1 MHFNDGT
8 RNQRKLC
15 GWRGRKGDL
24 RWRPCLRH
32 KNVKLYTL
40 FKAEDPENDTL
51 TGGTWLYRKYMEVP
65 PGGVLSRQ
73 RNLHWICFL
82 FYFSPEI
89 NKPDLSQHSF
99 IMSIKTEPN
108 VRGPY
113 HVGLPLRCYLCR
125 VGSGVWSVVPTPLH
139 AWSGDPRSALNNVSC
154 LGWLYFVMP
163 WCSCVD
169 VLVFVVWN
177 SCALLTV
184 ECCGLD
190 ESWGPVSQAPQ
201 DRGWCGLSIGTTR
214 VHSTGE
220 ALWANTSCMD
230 HTKSPLVIYL
240 RGNPASVVMTLGTY
254 MRSLLLD
261 MKENVRALL

>member
-1 MHFNDGT
+1 MWN
-8 RNQRKLC
+8 C
-15 GWRGRKGDL
+15 I
-24 RWRPCLRH
+24 PCLRH

-40 FKAEDPENDTL
+40 FKTEGPENDTL
-51 TGGTWLYRKYMEVP
+51 TGGTSLYRKYMEVL
-65 PGGVLSRQ
+65 PGGLCEVAELAVNLFPVLLLSRDQQTGSESALVHHVDQDRAQ
-73 RNLHWICFL
+73 RTRSCWSSTSMLPF
-82 FYFSPEI
+82 
-89 NKPDLSQHSF
+89 
-99 IMSIKTEPN
+99 
-108 VRGPY
+108 
-113 HVGLPLRCYLCR
+113 VGSGRVGSGR

-177 SCALLTV
+177 SFALLTV

-201 DRGWCGLSIGTTR
+201 DRGWCGFSIGATR
-214 VHSTGE
+214 VHSTSKP
-220 ALWANTSCMD
+220 LWANTSCMD
-230 HTKSPLVIYL
+230 HTKSLLVIYL
-240 RGNPASVVMTLGTY
+240 RGNPTSVFITLGTY
-254 MRSLLLD
+254 MRSLLWD